1 MNVLCMFQVNLMIP
15 WMRDQIAE
23 AWHNRKSSRT
33 ADKRSLALS
42 SVGTGNPASN
52 NTMLMPL
59 PTSPESFS
67 VNVIRFLMSLYD
79 LIVEIPR
86 EVILYIVIILNLPL

>member
-1 MNVLCMFQVNLMIP
+1 MIP

-33 ADKRSLALS
+33 ADRRSLALS

-52 NTMLMPL
+52 NTMLTPL
-59 PTSPESFS
+59 PTSPDSFS
-67 VNVIRFLMSLYD
+67 VNVIRFLMNLYW
-79 LIVEIPR
+79 IVEILR
-86 EVILYIVIILNLPL
+86 SNFVYQG

>member
-1 MNVLCMFQVNLMIP
+1 MIS

-33 ADKRSLALS
+33 ADKQSLALS
-42 SVGTGNPASN
+42 SVSTGNPAGN

-59 PTSPESFS
+59 PTSPENFS
-67 VNVIRFLMSLYD
+67 INVIRFEFKFK
-79 LIVEIPR
+79 IEI
-86 EVILYIVIILNLPL
+86 

>member
-1 MNVLCMFQVNLMIP
+1 MIP

-33 ADKRSLALS
+33 ADRRSLALS
-42 SVGTGNPASN
+42 SVGSGNPASN
-52 NTMLMPL
+52 NTMHMPL

-67 VNVIRFLMSLYD
+67 VNVIRFL
-79 LIVEIPR
+79 
-86 EVILYIVIILNLPL
+86 LNFI

>member
-1 MNVLCMFQVNLMIP
+1 MIP

-42 SVGTGNPASN
+42 SVSTGNSAGN
-52 NTMLMPL
+52 NTMLTPL
-59 PTSPESFS
+59 PTLPENFS
-67 VNVIRFLMSLYD
+67 INIIRFEFTFSH
-79 LIVEIPR
+79 IKISK
-86 EVILYIVIILNLPL
+86 NK